1 MIRINGLLVNYDT
14 VVAVRE
20 VDLTV
25 RPGEIFGLV
34 GPNGA
39 GKTSLIKAA
48 TGLIETIQGTA
59 FLGDADMSVEPE
71 KGWRRRLPLLSDIHG
86 SPVHRHAEFYRFI
99 RAVMMVI
106 LVNAALAVF
115 FQYLAAR
122 CRRKL
127 QL

>member
-48 TGLIETIQGTA
+48 TGLIETI
-59 FLGDADMSVEPE
+59 
-71 KGWRRRLPLLSDIHG
+71 
-86 SPVHRHAEFYRFI
+86 
-99 RAVMMVI
+99 
-106 LVNAALAVF
+106 
-115 FQYLAAR
+115 
-122 CRRKL
+122 
-127 QL
+127 